1 MCGLPSCHK
10 NTVSSVPAKYSVLSM
25 RLTSRCNLRV
35 CSMLQ
40 SRPHIKF
47 ACGRGQVMKL
57 DVHCEKKKE
66 RKKRSCHFVEDQKI
80 TKQFLV
86 HCFCLKQVHRG
97 LDATKW
103 HYPFKWTF
111 FIVRIAFVA
120 NLLQIFFFL
129 FEPTVWSH
137 QSPGAISSWF

>member
-1 MCGLPSCHK
+1 MQSALGRTYILCAVCPGQDVNTMCGLPSCHK

-57 DVHCEKKKE
+57 DVHCEKKK
-66 RKKRSCHFVEDQKI
+66 RSCHFVEDQKI
-80 TKQFLV
+80 TKQVPCPLFL
-86 HCFCLKQVHRG
+86 LE
-97 LDATKW
+97 A
-103 HYPFKWTF
+103 
-111 FIVRIAFVA
+111 
-120 NLLQIFFFL
+120 
-129 FEPTVWSH
+129 
-137 QSPGAISSWF
+137 SSQRLRCHKVTLSL